1 MKLTFSRQELLAAML
16 FCSDD
21 DSRYVI
27 NGLCLQYKPGQ
38 QPTVISTDGKR
49 LVVIESAAVQDDK
62 DPGEVLP
69 RQIVLRSDFV
79 GPICALNKA
88 LCGKL
93 FPWITF
99 GSKLGKTRV
108 TVEMVGGKFFM
119 EAEEGALIESEYPNW
134 SAAIPPKGQKRDP
147 ISELGLNASYVA
159 DYAKAAKVLEASS
172 PHIQMNL
179 VGADH
184 QVEIKL
190 PAVPNFYG
198 LIMQLR
204 LDEGTEY
211 QPEFFGIIADL
222 ETADQPESE
231 TEPETEEAPAS

>member
-1 MKLTFSRQELLAAML
+1 MKLTFSRQELLASML

-27 NGLCLQYKPGQ
+27 NGLCLQYKPGA
-38 QPTVISTDGKR
+38 QPTVVSTDGKR
-49 LVVIESAAVQDDK
+49 LVVIESAAVQEDSDA
-62 DPGEVLP
+62 GESEP

-108 TVEMVGGKFFM
+108 TVEMVGGKFWM
-119 EAEEGALIESEYPNW
+119 EAESGALIETDYPNW
-134 SAAIPPKGQKRDP
+134 LAVIPPKNQKRDP
-147 ISELGLNASYVA
+147 VSELGLNAAYLA
-159 DYAKAAKVLEASS
+159 DYAKVAKLLEASS

-179 VGADH
+179 VGAEK
-184 QVEIKL
+184 QVEVKI
-190 PAVPNFYG
+190 PSVPNFYG

-211 QPEFFGIIADL
+211 QPEFLGIVESLTPPPA
-222 ETADQPESE
+222 PEV
-231 TEPETEEAPAS
+231 EAEDAAA